1 MKNLKYRKTTIKK
14 HRGGKDLKNQQM
26 GLEKNNENM
35 NFEGLDLSVFYKV
48 GGIIAK
54 LISSGIVFGIEEILG
69 LLSSQ
74 APKPLSKDNIHKAIQ
89 ILNDKLRSIDEFLQ
103 SPEGQELLARLK
115 DQLMKL
121 SDEFVKL
128 TKGPLKN
135 AFDAFSEIISENLEK
150 LSKKGVKF
158 SKNFVR
164 IVPGIGD
171 AFIVAE
177 NLGTAATAGTQA
189 FQGSMQSFSTL
200 ITLLNSSGKGVSKI
214 TNLIKEINDTLKP
227 INDLLTSA
235 PRMAIKQIAGN
246 IEIDELLKGGA
257 KEIGK
262 NLDKL
267 ANTFIGQMHLYHI
280 PK

>member
-1 MKNLKYRKTTIKK
+1 
-14 HRGGKDLKNQQM
+14 
-26 GLEKNNENM
+26 
-35 NFEGLDLSVFYKV
+35 
-48 GGIIAK
+48 
-54 LISSGIVFGIEEILG
+54 
-69 LLSSQ
+69 
-74 APKPLSKDNIHKAIQ
+74 
-89 ILNDKLRSIDEFLQ
+89 
-103 SPEGQELLARLK
+103 
-115 DQLMKL
+115 
-121 SDEFVKL
+121 
-128 TKGPLKN
+128 
-135 AFDAFSEIISENLEK
+135 
-150 LSKKGVKF
+150 
-158 SKNFVR
+158 
-164 IVPGIGD
+164 
-171 AFIVAE
+171 
-177 NLGTAATAGTQA
+177 
-189 FQGSMQSFSTL
+189 MQSFSTL